1 MNQPSLFTQVLSSL
15 GAALILIAYI
25 GHQVKWKPMDSLRI
39 PYNLLNT
46 AGGAVLA
53 YIALRPLQVG
63 FAVMES
69 TWTVVSVM
77 ALYRAFSQPRNQ
89 TPGGPAA

>member
-1 MNQPSLFTQVLSSL
+1 MGHPSFFTQVLSSL

-25 GHQVKWKPMDSLRI
+25 GHQVKWQPMDSLRI

-46 AGGAVLA
+46 FGGAILA

-69 TWTVVSVM
+69 TWTVVSIL
-77 ALYRAFSQPRNQ
+77 ALYRAFSQPRNESH
-89 TPGGPAA
+89 GRPAA

>member
-1 MNQPSLFTQVLSSL
+1 MDQPSMFTQLLSSL
-15 GAALILIAYI
+15 GAALILVAYI
-25 GHQVKWKPMDSLRI
+25 GHQAKWKPMDSLRV

-46 AGGAVLA
+46 AGGAILA
-53 YIALRPLQVG
+53 YIAWRPLQVG

-77 ALYRAFSQPRNQ
+77 ALYRALAQRNDAQ
-89 TPGGPAA
+89 RRPAA

>member
-1 MNQPSLFTQVLSSL
+1 MSQPSMFTQLLSSL
-15 GAALILIAYI
+15 GAALILVAYI
-25 GHQVKWKPMDSLRI
+25 GHQIKWKPMDSVRV

-46 AGGAVLA
+46 AGGAILA

-69 TWTVVSVM
+69 TWTVVSVL
-77 ALYRAFSQPRNQ
+77 ALFRAVAQRNNVQ
-89 TPGGPAA
+89 REPAA

>member
-1 MNQPSLFTQVLSSL
+1 MNQPPLLTQLLSSL

-25 GHQVKWKPMDSLRI
+25 GHQVKWKPMDSVRV

-46 AGGAVLA
+46 AGAAILA

-69 TWTVVSVM
+69 TWTIVSLL
-77 ALYRAFSQPRNQ
+77 ALWRAITSLRNAR
-89 TPGGPAA
+89 GRHAA

>member
-25 GHQVKWKPMDSLRI
+25 GHQVKWKPMDSLRV

-46 AGGAVLA
+46 AGGAILA

-69 TWTVVSVM
+69 TWTVVSIL
-77 ALYRAFSQPRNQ
+77 ALYRAFTHLRNE
-89 TPGGPAA
+89 TAGRPAA

>member
-1 MNQPSLFTQVLSSL
+1 MNQPSLFTQILSSL

-25 GHQVKWKPMDSLRI
+25 GHQVKWKPMDSLRV
-39 PYNLLNT
+39 PYNVLNT
-46 AGGAVLA
+46 LGGAILA

-69 TWTVVSVM
+69 TWTLVSLL
-77 ALYRAFSQPRNQ
+77 ALWRAISSLRNAQ
-89 TPGGPAA
+89 GRPAA

>member
-15 GAALILIAYI
+15 GAALILVAYI
-25 GHQVKWKPMDSLRI
+25 GHQVKWKPMDSLRV

-46 AGGAVLA
+46 AGGAILA

-69 TWTVVSVM
+69 TWTVVSIL
-77 ALYRAFSQPRNQ
+77 ALYRAINHLRS
-89 TPGGPAA
+89 GGQRRPAA

>member
-1 MNQPSLFTQVLSSL
+1 
-15 GAALILIAYI
+15 
-25 GHQVKWKPMDSLRI
+25 
-39 PYNLLNT
+39 
-46 AGGAVLA
+46 
-53 YIALRPLQVG
+53 
-63 FAVMES
+63 MES

>member
-1 MNQPSLFTQVLSSL
+1 MNQPAFFTQVLSSL
-15 GAALILIAYI
+15 GAALILVAYI
-25 GHQVKWKPMDSLRI
+25 GHQVKWKRMDSLRV

-46 AGGAVLA
+46 AGGAILA

-69 TWTVVSVM
+69 TWTIVSVM
-77 ALYRAFSQPRNQ
+77 ALYRAISQRRTIAEP
-89 TPGGPAA
+89 TA

>member
-1 MNQPSLFTQVLSSL
+1 MNQPSLFTQLLSSF

-25 GHQVKWKPMDSLRI
+25 GHQIKWKPMDSLRV

-46 AGGAVLA
+46 AGGAILA

-77 ALYRAFSQPRNQ
+77 ALYRAISHRR
-89 TPGGPAA
+89 TPA

>member
-46 AGGAVLA
+46 AGGVVLA

>member
-1 MNQPSLFTQVLSSL
+1 MNQPSFFTQVLSSL
-15 GAALILIAYI
+15 GAALILVAYI

-46 AGGAVLA
+46 AGGAILA

-69 TWTVVSVM
+69 TWTIVSVM
-77 ALYRAFSQPRNQ
+77 ALYRAVSQRR
-89 TPGGPAA
+89 TITGPAA

>member
-1 MNQPSLFTQVLSSL
+1 MDQPSLFTQLLSSL

-25 GHQVKWKPMDSLRI
+25 GHQVKWKPMDSLRV

-46 AGGAVLA
+46 AGGAILA

-69 TWTVVSVM
+69 TWTVVSIV
-77 ALYRAFSQPRNQ
+77 ALYRVLASRK
-89 TPGGPAA
+89 AAA

>member
-1 MNQPSLFTQVLSSL
+1 MNQPSLFIQVLSSV
-15 GAALILIAYI
+15 GAALILVAYI
-25 GHQVKWKPMDSLRI
+25 GHQVKWKPMDSLRV

-46 AGGAVLA
+46 AGGAILA

-77 ALYRAFSQPRNQ
+77 ALYRAISQRR
-89 TPGGPAA
+89 TITGPAA

>member
-1 MNQPSLFTQVLSSL
+1 MNQPSLFTQALSSI
-15 GAALILIAYI
+15 GAALILVAYV
-25 GHQVKWKPMDSLRI
+25 GHQVKWKRMDSLRV

-46 AGGAVLA
+46 VGAGILA

-69 TWTVVSVM
+69 TWTVVSLV
-77 ALYRAFSQPRNQ
+77 ALYRALSAVRNDA
-89 TPGGPAA
+89 PGRPAV

>member
-15 GAALILIAYI
+15 GAALILVAYI
-25 GHQVKWKPMDSLRI
+25 GHQAKWKPMDSLSV

-46 AGGAVLA
+46 AGGAILA

-69 TWTVVSVM
+69 TWAIVSVM
-77 ALYRAFSQPRNQ
+77 ALYRAVANLRNGAQ
-89 TPGGPAA
+89 RRPAA

>member
-1 MNQPSLFTQVLSSL
+1 MNQPSLFIQLLSSL
-15 GAALILIAYI
+15 GAALILVAYI
-25 GHQVKWKPMDSLRI
+25 GHQVKWKPMDSLRV

-46 AGGAVLA
+46 AGGVILA

-69 TWTVVSVM
+69 AWTIVSVM
-77 ALYRAFSQPRNQ
+77 ALYRAMAQRRPV
-89 TPGGPAA
+89 A

>member
-1 MNQPSLFTQVLSSL
+1 
-15 GAALILIAYI
+15 
-25 GHQVKWKPMDSLRI
+25 MDSLRV

-46 AGGAVLA
+46 AGGAILA

-63 FAVMES
+63 FAVMET

-77 ALYRAFSQPRNQ
+77 ALYRAVAQRRN
-89 TPGGPAA
+89 PA

>member
-1 MNQPSLFTQVLSSL
+1 MNQPSVFTQLLSSL
-15 GAALILIAYI
+15 GAALILVAYI
-25 GHQVKWKPMDSLRI
+25 GHQIKWKPMDSLRV

-46 AGGAVLA
+46 AGGAILA

-77 ALYRAFSQPRNQ
+77 ALFRALSQRNAFQ
-89 TPGGPAA
+89 RRPTA

>member
-25 GHQVKWKPMDSLRI
+25 GHQVKWRPMDSLLV

-46 AGGAVLA
+46 AGGAILA

-69 TWTVVSVM
+69 TWTVVSLL
-77 ALYRAFSQPRNQ
+77 ALWRAVAGLRNAQ
-89 TPGGPAA
+89 GRPAA